1 MARQIRNTKID
12 TRNARDAIPIGAAII
27 YADLGVDGADLGYR
41 RGKTGGK
48 WLLRRYVGAKKY
60 AVETLALADDRA
72 DADGVNVLSYRQA
85 QALARSRHEAL
96 TRQERG
102 LPDSSGPYTVAHA
115 MADYLSH
122 KEAEGGKSVADAR
135 IRSNALIV
143 PQIGGIEA
151 AKLTPKHIRDWM
163 SKIVTTP
170 PRLRTKAPK
179 DGKGPAPVRYMD
191 VDLSSPEIARKRRA
205 TANRMLGIL
214 KAGLNHAWREGRV
227 PSDEAW
233 RKVQP
238 FREANAARLRYLSVE
253 EARRLIEAAEGGF
266 SALME
271 AALQTGARYSE
282 LANFRVSE
290 FNQDAGTVHV
300 RASKGGR
307 SRHIVL
313 TDEGQNLFRRLCEG
327 KAPTAYIL
335 ARDDGSRWQKG
346 YHLRPMRE
354 AAERAGFGSDVSFHI
369 LRHTWASL
377 AVMNGVPLMVVSAN
391 LGHADTRMVERHY
404 GHLAQSYKA
413 DAIRANAPRFGV
425 NFNPSIISSLGAK

>member
-1 MARQIRNTKID
+1 MARQIKNTKID

-41 RGKTGGK
+41 KGKTGGK
-48 WLLRRYVGAKKY
+48 WVLRRYVGAKKY

-72 DADGVNVLSYRQA
+72 DADGVGVLNYRQA

-122 KEAEGGKSVADAR
+122 KEAEGGKSVDDAR
-135 IRSNALIV
+135 IRSDALIV
-143 PQIGGIEA
+143 PQIGGIEV

-163 SKIVTTP
+163 GKIVKTP

-179 DGKGPAPVRYMD
+179 DGKGPPPVRYRD
-191 VDLSSPEIARKRRA
+191 VDLGSPEIVRKRRA

-214 KAGLNHAWREGRV
+214 KAGLNLAWREGRT

-238 FREANAARLRYLSVE
+238 FREANAARLRYLSVD

-266 SALME
+266 RALVE

-282 LANFRVSE
+282 LASFRVSD
-290 FNQDAGTVHV
+290 FNADAGTVHV

-307 SRHIVL
+307 ARHIVL
-313 TDEGQNLFRRLCEG
+313 TDEGNELFRRLCEG
-327 KAPTAYIL
+327 KAPTGHIL
-335 ARDDGSRWQKG
+335 VRDDGSQWRKG
-346 YHLRPMRE
+346 YHLRLMRE
-354 AAERAGFGSDVSFHI
+354 AAERAGFGPDVSFHI

-413 DAIRANAPRFGV
+413 DVIRANAPRF
-425 NFNPSIISSLGAK
+425 SMSADTSSALPLEAK